1 MANPS
6 IEELHDPDKFEKIA
20 ELGHPQIKDFVL
32 DQLAKGG
39 TLVTSYMVY
48 QVLMML
54 VGIWFIVRAAILAF
68 DNFSSPLVMTGLSL
82 VFSFTLLIPIHE
94 LLHGLALKIT
104 GARNIHYGGYL
115 RKFIFYA
122 EADRHVMNKSQ
133 FTFVALTPLITVKLV
148 TFCGIILFWSS
159 PLFFFFVTLM
169 AAHSFFCAGDI
180 GLLSLF
186 MRDDNVYTY
195 DIREEKRSFYF
206 KKLKKKA

>member
-6 IEELHDPDKFEKIA
+6 IEELHDPNKFEQIA

-32 DQLAKGG
+32 EQLAKGG
-39 TLVTSYMVY
+39 TLVTSYMIY

-54 VGIWFIVRAAILAF
+54 VGIWFIIRAAILAF

-82 VFSFTLLIPIHE
+82 IFSFTLLIPIHE

-104 GARNIHYGGYL
+104 GARNVHYGGYL

-122 EADRHVMNKSQ
+122 EADRHVLNKKQ
-133 FTFVALTPLITVKLV
+133 FAFVALTPLIMVQVLTLV
-148 TFCGIILFWSS
+148 GILIFWYS
-159 PLFFFFVTLM
+159 PVFYFSIIVM

-180 GLLSLF
+180 GLLTIFLRNSE
-186 MRDDNVYTY
+186 VYTY
-195 DIREEKRSFYF
+195 DVREEKKSYYF
-206 KKLKKKA
+206 KKR

>member
-6 IEELHDPDKFEKIA
+6 IEELHDPNKFEQIA

-32 DQLAKGG
+32 EQLAKGG
-39 TLVTSYMVY
+39 ALVTSYMIY

-54 VGIWFIVRAAILAF
+54 VGIWFIIRAAILAF

-104 GARNIHYGGYL
+104 GARNVHYGGYL

-122 EADRHVMNKSQ
+122 EADRHVLNKKQ
-133 FTFVALTPLITVKLV
+133 FAFVALTPLIVVQVLTLVGILIFWYSPVFYFSITV
-148 TFCGIILFWSS
+148 
-159 PLFFFFVTLM
+159 M

-180 GLLSLF
+180 GLLTIFL
-186 MRDDNVYTY
+186 RDSKVYTY
-195 DIREEKRSFYF
+195 DVREEKKSYYF
-206 KKLKKKA
+206 KKR

>member
-6 IEELHDPDKFEKIA
+6 IQELHDPDKFEKIA

-54 VGIWFIVRAAILAF
+54 VGIWFIIRAAILAF
-68 DNFSSPLVMTGLSL
+68 DNFSLPLVMIGLSL

-104 GARNIHYGGYL
+104 GARNVHYGGYL

-159 PLFFFFVTLM
+159 PLFFFFIALM
-169 AAHSFFCAGDI
+169 AVHSFFCAGDI

-206 KKLKKKA
+206 KKL